1 MAGEDH
7 TNFLQLGALSM
18 CLSHGT
24 AEHISDHGSVVASLI
39 SSKLEMSAEL
49 KALCFLLLL
58 VDTWY
63 RLVEN
68 LPDPSTE
75 MSLEKMRDLHLDGKY
90 LETTEVNGILM
101 TKLISDNWD
110 KIWNF
115 QAKPDDLLIAS
126 YAKAGTTWTQEI
138 VDMIQNNGDLLMC
151 QRANTFDRH
160 PFIEWTLPPPLNSGL
175 DLANEMPS
183 PRTLKTHLPA
193 QLLPPSFW
201 KENCK
206 IIYVA
211 RNAKDCLVSYYHFS
225 RMNKMVP
232 DPGTWEEYI
241 EAFKAGK
248 GKWKKTGLLFL
259 IISYIRRE
267 VLWGSWYDHVKGWW
281 AKKDQH
287 RILYLFYED
296 MKENILPDGKPKIT
310 CFMYL
315 FHMKDPK
322 REIQKILKFLEKDI
336 TEEVLNKIIYHT
348 SFDVMKHNP
357 MANYTT
363 LPTSIMDHSISP
375 FMRKGMPGDWKN
387 HFTVAQSEEFDKDY
401 QKKMAEST
409 LTFRTE
415 I

>member
-1 MAGEDH
+1 
-7 TNFLQLGALSM
+7 
-18 CLSHGT
+18 
-24 AEHISDHGSVVASLI
+24 
-39 SSKLEMSAEL
+39 
-49 KALCFLLLL
+49 
-58 VDTWY
+58 
-63 RLVEN
+63 
-68 LPDPSTE
+68 
-75 MSLEKMRDLHLDGKY
+75 MSLERMEGQLL
-90 LETTEVNGILM
+90 LSETKDVKGVLM
-101 TKLISDNWD
+101 TKFISDSWD
-110 KIWNF
+110 KIWSF
-115 QAKPDDLLIAS
+115 QAKPDDLLIAT
-126 YAKAGTTWTQEI
+126 YAKAGTTWVQEI
-138 VDMIQNNGDLLMC
+138 VDMIQNSGDLLRC
-151 QRANTFDRH
+151 QRANTYDRH
-160 PFIEWTLPPPLNSGL
+160 PFIEWTLPPPYKSGL
-175 DLANEMPS
+175 ELANAMPS
-183 PRTLKTHLPA
+183 PRTLKTHLPT

-248 GKWKKTGLLFL
+248 
-259 IISYIRRE
+259 
-267 VLWGSWYDHVKGWW
+267 VLWGSWYDHVQGWW
-281 AKKDQH
+281 DRKDQH

-296 MKENILPDGKPKIT
+296 MKE
-310 CFMYL
+310 
-315 FHMKDPK
+315 DPK

-336 TEEVLNKIIYHT
+336 TEEVLNKIVYHT

-363 LPTSIMDHSISP
+363 MPASIMDHSISP

-387 HFTVAQSEEFDKDY
+387 HFTVAQSEAFDKDY
-401 QKKMAEST
+401 QRKMAGSS